1 MVYSMAVPARVSR
14 HHDSPPDLRSPNTR
28 LLALEAMDLW
38 ISAGYEMNGEDPGCY
53 EVLKRLT
60 VNGKIAGSMIHDA
73 RVAALCVHQG
83 VRELWTGNRD
93 FSRFGSLRPPN
104 PFAPRSVD

>member
-38 ISAGYEMNGEDPGCY
+38 ISAGYEMIGEDPGCY

-60 VNGKIAGSMIHDA
+60 VDGKIAGPRIHDA

-83 VRELWTGNRD
+83 VRELWTADCD
-93 FSRFGSLRPPN
+93 FSRFGFLRTRAIPSPHG
-104 PFAPRSVD
+104 V